1 MSVLAAFLRV
11 CIRNTYSAMIR
22 PTETTRHKTP
32 PTRSTRAPLAL
43 RAAATL
49 SLALAAAAHAQMAST
64 ADRAS
69 ERYQQRLAAAEKI
82 KTDGVA
88 KLTASYDAEVKLARD
103 EVKRAFDP
111 LIKAAAMRNQTEEVR
126 TLTLKMESIINPDGV
141 VLSPDNSAEPT
152 GNDYRQLVGKWET
165 VNDPNMGSSS
175 SRIFEFKSSK
185 TVALTS
191 SYATTGGGNYTNTE
205 EYKATTKPD
214 KIVIERKADSSV
226 RYADRSYKTWYEI
239 KIPFDVNA
247 LEITHYTERTGGSS
261 NTTYRLQR
269 KK

>member
-1 MSVLAAFLRV
+1 MKRFLK
-11 CIRNTYSAMIR
+11 NFL
-22 PTETTRHKTP
+22 P
-32 PTRSTRAPLAL
+32 P
-43 RAAATL
+43 ATL
-49 SLALAAAAHAQMAST
+49 SLAIASAAHAQMAST

-141 VLSPDNSAEPT
+141 VLSPDSSAEPA
-152 GNDYRQLVGKWET
+152 GNDFKQLLGKWEVSDAT
-165 VNDPNMGSSS
+165 QGYERS
-175 SRIFEFKSSK
+175 FEFKSPK
-185 TVALTS
+185 IVLYT
-191 SYATTGGGNYTNTE
+191 YNYTTSGSGKGSNTE
-205 EYKATTKPD
+205 ELKATIKPD
-214 KIVIERKADSSV
+214 KIVIERKEIRGV
-226 RYADRSYKTWYEI
+226 RYADSSYKQWYEI
-239 KIPFDVNA
+239 KLPFDINS
-247 LEITHYTERTGGSS
+247 LEITDYTERSGGSS
-261 NTTYRLQR
+261 NSTFRLQR

>member
-1 MSVLAAFLRV
+1 MK
-11 CIRNTYSAMIR
+11 R
-22 PTETTRHKTP
+22 PTENTHRKIP
-32 PTRSTRAPLAL
+32 PARSTRPPLAL
-43 RAAATL
+43 RGAAIL
-49 SLALAAAAHAQMAST
+49 LLAFASAADAQMAST

-88 KLTASYDAEVKLARD
+88 KLTASYDAEVKLAKD

-126 TLTLKMESIINPDGV
+126 ILTLKMESIVNPDGV
-141 VLSPDNSAEPT
+141 VLSPDDSAEPT
-152 GNDYRQLVGKWET
+152 GKDYKQLLGKWET
-165 VNDPNMGSSS
+165 VNDPNMGTSS
-175 SRIFEFKSSK
+175 SRVFEFKSSK

-191 SYATTGGGNYTNTE
+191 SYATSGNGNYTNTE
-205 EYKATTKPD
+205 EWKATTKPD
-214 KIVIERKADSSV
+214 KIVIERKDAGNV
-226 RYADRSYKTWYEI
+226 HYTDRSYKTWYEI
-239 KIPFDVNA
+239 KLPFDVNS
-247 LEITHYTERTGGSS
+247 LEVTNYTERTGGSS